1 MLILYVFILPLSTRS
16 EFLQNATSLDLEFS
30 IISSIILTYE
40 NLYSP
45 DKVHPVAN
53 NENKNNI

>member
-1 MLILYVFILPLSTRS
+1 MGLIQRFK
-16 EFLQNATSLDLEFS
+16 
-30 IISSIILTYE
+30 YE